1 MRLPIL
7 TIATTLTS
15 LVAGNPFPH
24 RTRDTL
30 TPAPFIPTTN
40 ATSPPVNFGTIVFR
54 AMDMLDIFGPL
65 DALQLV
71 AHNRH
76 LNLHL
81 IAATL
86 DPVTTA
92 PQAAGMNTYN
102 SSFWPTIQPTATF
115 ADDLDLDVLI
125 VPGGPGIRAAGLEP
139 IVEYVK
145 RYYPKVKYLITI
157 CTGTSLA
164 ARAGVLDGKRA
175 TTNKAAW
182 KLITGMGPNAK
193 WVSPARYVADG
204 NVWSSSGVTSG
215 LDLII
220 AFIKEVYGEEL
231 ATKVSRIMEYV
242 PNAADWDPFAE
253 VNGVEPTNN
262 Y

>member
-1 MRLPIL
+1 MRLVTPTAAVAL
-7 TIATTLTS
+7 AS
-15 LVAGNPFPH
+15 LVAGSPSLH
-24 RTRDTL
+24 RTRN
-30 TPAPFIPTTN
+30 TPCVPSTN
-40 ATSPPVNFGTIVFR
+40 TTSPPVNFGAIVFR

-92 PQAAGMNTYN
+92 PQAAGMNVYN

-115 ADDLDLDVLI
+115 DDDLDLDVLI
-125 VPGGPGIRAAGLEP
+125 VPGGPGTRAPGLEH
-139 IVEYVK
+139 IVEYVR
-145 RYYPKVKYLITI
+145 RYHPKVKYLITI
-157 CTGTSLA
+157 CTGASFA
-164 ARAGVLDGKRA
+164 AKAGALDGKRA

-182 KLITGMGPNAK
+182 KLITAMGPNVQ
-193 WVSPARYVADG
+193 WVSPARYVVDG
-204 NVWSSSGVTSG
+204 NVWTSSGVSSG
-215 LDLII
+215 LDLTV

-231 ATKVSRIMEYV
+231 ATKVGRVMEYV
-242 PNAADWDPFAE
+242 PNPADWDPFAE
-253 VNGVEPTNN
+253 INGVGPTNN
-262 Y
+262 F

>member
-1 MRLPIL
+1 MRLTIL
-7 TIATTLTS
+7 TIATALTS

-24 RTRDTL
+24 KTRNTL
-30 TPAPFIPTTN
+30 TPAPFTPATN
-40 ATSPPVNFGTIVFR
+40 TTSPPVSFGAIVFR

-92 PQAAGMNTYN
+92 PQGAGTNAYN

-115 ADDLDLDVLI
+115 DDALDLDVLI
-125 VPGGPGIRAAGLEP
+125 VPGGPGIRYPGLEP

-157 CTGTSLA
+157 CTGASFA
-164 ARAGVLDGKRA
+164 AKAGVLDGKSA

-182 KLITGMGPNAK
+182 KLITAMAPDAE

-242 PNAADWDPFAE
+242 PNAADWDPFADI
-253 VNGVEPTNN
+253 NGVEPTNS